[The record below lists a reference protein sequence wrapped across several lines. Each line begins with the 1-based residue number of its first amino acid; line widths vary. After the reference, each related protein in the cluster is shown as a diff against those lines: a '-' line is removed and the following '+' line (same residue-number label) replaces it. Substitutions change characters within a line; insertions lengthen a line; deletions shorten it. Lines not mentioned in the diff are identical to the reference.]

1 MKAKKKLIS
10 LLLTVSMMLTMFPF
24 AAFAQDANDAGNV
37 AESAEL
43 PEGITAGSFTDGNT
57 VYYAGKY
64 YKTLVEALKAAA
76 GVEDA
81 KLYCKPGA
89 KVGPMTHGHV
99 CASMTVYGNDAW
111 VDGGEN
117 EFEVDTYK
125 GNTCTMHNTCQGLQN
140 DLTLTI
146 NNLNNSGVWG
156 QRTSNHTINVV
167 MNNCK
172 NAERVYISNDTG
184 ATCATNITIN
194 GNTYTGNLE
203 DTNKNVN
210 GGCAIYSNALG
221 TIKIENCEFDSVP
234 VPINLNNKSNGAQTI
249 TVANTVLNNCAT
261 IANTTA
267 DQQKYASGI
276 RVLSTAEGGSS
287 VVNVNNCTF
296 TYDEGKEKA
305 NGDILLGEG
314 RPGNTSNDSV
324 TLNIVN
330 TAADVQMQK
339 PGYYTADGSTD
350 ASKLQTATVENSATA
365 SAFSIAEAF
374 KVAQIDE
381 NFYSSLADAVAAAN
395 TDDKALITLLQDVVV
410 TETVKPEK
418 NMTIDLNGKTIK
430 GDDARVFQVLAG
442 TLNLTGKGT
451 VTTIIP
457 ENGNLL
463 NTSSVIRVGDNVTEG
478 KATNNVAAG
487 IIIGKDVTIEA
498 PDTYGVGLFGDKTV
512 ESAEING
519 TIHSV
524 SKAALG
530 GNGSTTHGETTMVI
544 NDTARLTADKAGAI
558 YHPQAGTLTIN
569 GGEII
574 GTGGIEFKGGNAEI
588 AINGNSLIKATG
600 TVSHEENN
608 NGTSTDGYAIAVV
621 DNQNYAGGT
630 TVNIAGGRIV
640 GPMTVVKDNGGADK
654 KGSITVN
661 GGYFT
666 ENPSKYVA
674 GGKAAVESNLAGFNW
689 MIADAT
695 NPDIKPAVGEPDV
708 TVSDKIAETD
718 KEKVAAAAKSVE
730 ATGLDD
736 FAASAAQNV
745 TAQQK
750 TDAEAALKAEVSGVG
765 NVHIY
770 TQAYLDIDATAYD
783 ATAGTMTLEITPMV
797 QVVASTAD
805 KAENIELSDSGKN
818 AVVLEGSQKEMAVKG
833 TVVINVT
840 LPEGFVNN
848 TNDIYVQHKG
858 YEYIAKVSGTNAYTA
873 TFTNPHGFSPFT
885 FSKTSQAKA
894 KIGNQSYTSLQ
905 AAVDAAKDGETI
917 TLLKT
922 LTDADLQVTVSGDS
936 RTINFKND
944 TGAEKTLNING
955 GKLTIAH
962 SQTASYQ
969 YTASTGGTVVKR
981 YDVTLADTD
990 NGSITATHKRA
1001 SKNST
1006 VTITATPDEGYVVDA
1021 VTVTEKD
1028 GDKVEVTKKDDNKY
1042 TFKMPAS
1049 DVTVK
1054 ATFKAE
1060 QTEPEQPSGLP
1071 FTDVAKDAWYF
1082 PAVEYVFNN
1091 GLMNGTT
1098 ATTFA
1103 PNVNLN
1109 RAMMAAVLYNMEGK
1123 PVCDKSGLFSDVA
1136 DGKWYTDAVNWAAS
1150 NNIVS
1155 GMPDGTY
1162 APDQAL
1168 TREQMASILY
1178 RYAEYKG
1185 IDVSARADL
1194 STFTDGT
1201 TVSPWAQDVVQWA
1214 VAEKLINGVGTELQ
1228 PKGTASRAQVATVL
1242 MNYCENVAK

>member
-1 MKAKKKLIS
+1 MSMKTKKKLIS
-10 LLLTVSMMLTMFPF
+10 ILLTVSMMLTLFPF
-24 AAFAQDANDAGNV
+24 AAFAEDAGAQPAAVASEIIYVDANATGENV
-37 AESAEL
+37 D
-43 PEGITAGSFTDGNT
+43 GTAD
-57 VYYAGKY
+57 KP
-64 YKTLVEALKAAA
+64 YKTLQAAIDAVDKAIIVLQSDTDENVNVSEGKVITLDLNGFTLNGGTKASSPALTNKGTVIVKDSSGSNKGTIKREDRSKDGTYYTIANEGTMTIQSGTVTNKAGDPEPAPWLGSSLICNGA
-76 GVEDA
+76 TQKAILNIEGGVIEQNNFIA
-81 KLYCKPGA
+81 VK
-89 KVGPMTHGHV
+89 
-99 CASMTVYGNDAW
+99 NDECGTLNIS
-111 VDGGEN
+111 GG
-117 EFEVDTYK
+117 
-125 GNTCTMHNTCQGLQN
+125 
-140 DLTLTI
+140 TI
-146 NNLNNSGVWG
+146 NSSNAQSVQNWCEATITGGTLNGIVSTWGYYSSGSFVG
-156 QRTSNHTINVV
+156 HTVI
-167 MNNCK
+167 K
-172 NAERVYISNDTG
+172 DNAV
-184 ATCATNITIN
+184 IN
-194 GNTYTGNLE
+194 GNTYVAWHSTYQG
-203 DTNKNVN
+203 DK
-210 GGCAIYSNALG
+210 
-221 TIKIENCEFDSVP
+221 VP
-234 VPINLNNKSNGAQTI
+234 VLEIQGGTLQSVATDNSGHGEIAITGGRFAKDVSKYLSDGYVQDENGA
-249 TVANTVLNNCAT
+249 VAPLNADNAAAMIGDMPYAT
-261 IANTTA
+261 
-267 DQQKYASGI
+267 
-276 RVLSTAEGGSS
+276 
-287 VVNVNNCTF
+287 F
-296 TYDEGKEKA
+296 EKA
-305 NGDILLGEG
+305 
-314 RPGNTSNDSV
+314 V
-324 TLNIVN
+324 
-330 TAADVQMQK
+330 TAANAIDN
-339 PGYYTADGSTD
+339 
-350 ASKLQTATVENSATA
+350 AT
-365 SAFSIAEAF
+365 
-374 KVAQIDE
+374 
-381 NFYSSLADAVAAAN
+381 
-395 TDDKALITLLQDVVV
+395 ITLLKDVVV

-451 VTTIIP
+451 VTTVIP
-457 ENGNLL
+457 EDGKLL
-463 NTSSVIRVGDNVTEG
+463 TTSSVIRVGDNVTEG
-478 KATNNVAAG
+478 EATNNVPAG
-487 IIIGKDVTIEA
+487 IILGKDVTIEA
-498 PDTYGVGLFGDKTV
+498 PDTYGVGLFGNKTV

-530 GNGSTTHGETTMVI
+530 GNGSTTHGETAMVI
-544 NDTARLTADKAGAI
+544 NDTARLTADKVGAI

-574 GTGGIEFKGGNAEI
+574 GTGGIEFKGGNAKI
-588 AINGNSLIKATG
+588 AINGNPLIKATG

-621 DNQNYAGGT
+621 DNKNYAGGT

-640 GPMTVVKDNGGADK
+640 GPMTVVQDNDSTQKGA
-654 KGSITVN
+654 ITVN

-674 GGKAAVESNLAGFNW
+674 SGKAAVESNLAGFNW

-708 TVSDKIAETD
+708 AVSDKIAEAD
-718 KEKVAAAAKSVE
+718 KQKVSDAAKSVE

-736 FAASAAQNV
+736 FAASAAQYV

-750 TDAEAALKAEVSGVG
+750 TDAEAALKAEVSGV
-765 NVHIY
+765 NDTYIY

-783 ATAGTMTLEITPMV
+783 ATAGTMTLDITPMV

-805 KAENIELSDSGKN
+805 EAKDIQLTGDQKN
-818 AVVLEGSQKEMAVKG
+818 AVVLKGSQKEMAAKG

-858 YEYIAKVSGTNAYTA
+858 YEYIAKVSGTNTYTA

-917 TLLKT
+917 TLLNT

-936 RTINFKND
+936 RTIKFKNE

-955 GKLTIAH
+955 GKLTIAN

-969 YTASTGGTVVKR
+969 YTASTGGGTVVKR

-990 NGSITATHKRA
+990 NGTITATHKRA

-1006 VTITATPDEGYVVDA
+1006 VTITATPDEGYAVDA

-1028 GDKVEVTKKDDNKY
+1028 GDKVNVTKKDNNKY

-1054 ATFKAE
+1054 VTFKAE
-1060 QTEPEQPSGLP
+1060 QTEPEQPSDMP
-1071 FTDVAKDAWYF
+1071 FVDVVKDAWYY
-1082 PAVEYVFNN
+1082 PAVEYVYNN
-1091 GLMNGTT
+1091 ELMNGTNGGL
-1098 ATTFA
+1098 TFE

-1109 RAMMAAVLYNMEGK
+1109 RAMMAAVLYNMEGG
-1123 PVCDKSGLFSDVA
+1123 PACDKSGLFSDVA
-1136 DGKWYTDAVNWAAS
+1136 DGMWYTEAINWAAS

-1162 APDQAL
+1162 APNQAL
-1168 TREQMASILY
+1168 TREQMASVLY

-1185 IDVSARADL
+1185 IKTDARADL
-1194 STFTDGT
+1194 GKFTDGST
-1201 TVSPWAQDVVQWA
+1201 TSAWATDVVQWA

-1228 PKGTASRAQVATVL
+1228 PKGTATRAQVATVL
-1242 MNYCENVAK
+1242 MNYCENVTK

>member
-10 LLLTVSMMLTMFPF
+10 ILLTVSMMLTMFPF

-37 AESAEL
+37 AESADVVL
-43 PEGITAGSFTDGNT
+43 PKDVNEASFGDNT

-64 YKTLVEALKAAA
+64 YETLVEALKTAA

-81 KLYCKPGA
+81 VLYCKPGA
-89 KVGPMTHGHV
+89 KVGSMTHGHV

-111 VDGGEN
+111 VEGGEN

-125 GNTCTMHNTCQGLQN
+125 GNNCQDHKECPGLQG
-140 DLTLTI
+140 DITLTI

-172 NAERVYISNDTG
+172 NAERVYISNATG
-184 ATCATNITIN
+184 VTNITIN
-194 GNTYTGNLE
+194 GNTYTGNLK
-203 DTNKNVN
+203 DTDKNVKD
-210 GGCAIYSNALG
+210 GCAIYSNAPG
-221 TIKIENCEFDSVP
+221 AIKIENCQFDGVP
-234 VPINLNNKSNGAQTI
+234 EPINLNNMSDNKQTI
-249 TVANTVLNNCAT
+249 TVSNTTFNNCAT
-261 IANTTA
+261 TDIMNSSAKEQTW
-267 DQQKYASGI
+267 ASGI

-287 VVNVNNCTF
+287 VLNVDNCTF

-305 NGDILLGEG
+305 NGDILLGDG
-314 RPGNTSNDSV
+314 RNGKTSNDAV

-330 TAADVQMQK
+330 TEADVQMQK

-350 ASKLQTATVENSATA
+350 ASKLKTAIVKKSATA

-374 KVAQIDE
+374 KVAQIGE

-395 TDDKALITLLQDVVV
+395 TDENALITLLQDVVV

-418 NMTIDLNGKTIK
+418 NMTIDFNGKTIK

-451 VTTIIP
+451 VTTVIP
-457 ENGNLL
+457 ENGKLL
-463 NTSSVIRVGDNVTEG
+463 NTSSVIRVGDNVAEG

-498 PDTYGVGLFGDKTV
+498 PDTYGVGLFGNKTV

-588 AINGNSLIKATG
+588 AINGNPLIKSTG

-621 DNQNYAGGT
+621 DNKNYAGGT

-736 FAASAAQNV
+736 FAASAAQDV

-750 TDAEAALKAEVSGVG
+750 TAAKAALKAEVSGV
-765 NVHIY
+765 NDTHIY

-783 ATAGTMTLEITPMV
+783 AQAGTMTLDITPMV

-805 KAENIELSDSGKN
+805 EAKAIQLTGDHKN
-818 AVVLEGSQKEMAVKG
+818 AVILKGSQKEMVAKG
-833 TVVINVT
+833 TVVITVT

-858 YEYIAKVSGTNAYTA
+858 YEYTAKVSDTNTYTA

-885 FSKTSQAKA
+885 FSKTSQAKV

-917 TLLKT
+917 TLLNT

-944 TGAEKTLNING
+944 TGEEKTLNING
-955 GKLTIAH
+955 GKLTIANGK
-962 SQTASYQ
+962 TASYQ
-969 YTASTGGTVVKR
+969 YTASTGGGVVTR

-990 NGSITATHKRA
+990 NGTITATHKRA

-1006 VTITATPDEGYVVDA
+1006 VTITATPADGYVVDA

-1054 ATFKAE
+1054 VTFKVAP
-1060 QTEPEQPSGLP
+1060 TEPEQPSGLP

-1103 PNVNLN
+1103 PNVELN
-1109 RAMMAAVLYNMEGK
+1109 RAMMAAVLYNMEGG
-1123 PVCDKSGLFSDVA
+1123 PACDKSGLFSDVA

-1214 VAEKLINGVGTELQ
+1214 VAEKLMSGNGTELQ

>member
-1 MKAKKKLIS
+1 MKDSSIILDHVVVDTNGSGVFPQGDAASVNVINGSIIKAGVFAVGTNAAEVANYNVVINLKDSTFIGAYGYKNNDNDSCTVMINVPGTMNIDNCNIEGHRQGLFVRGGDVSVTNSTIKNDGAYTTGLGAYLDKNWGS
-10 LLLTVSMMLTMFPF
+10 GDEVPMGTVVVGNRVAENGSYKFPASCTLENTVVTSTHATMPAIYTYGMNDTDRKTTVSLSGAKT
-24 AAFAQDANDAGNV
+24 NVSGNV
-37 AESAEL
+37 VK
-43 PEGITAGSFTDGNT
+43 AGPS
-57 VYYAGKY
+57 
-64 YKTLVEALKAAA
+64 EALAISGGIFNVDVTSYLSDGYVQDEN
-76 GVEDA
+76 GVVA
-81 KLYCKPGA
+81 P
-89 KVGPMTHGHV
+89 
-99 CASMTVYGNDAW
+99 
-111 VDGGEN
+111 
-117 EFEVDTYK
+117 
-125 GNTCTMHNTCQGLQN
+125 
-140 DLTLTI
+140 
-146 NNLNNSGVWG
+146 LNAD
-156 QRTSNHTINVV
+156 
-167 MNNCK
+167 
-172 NAERVYISNDTG
+172 NAVAMIG
-184 ATCATNITIN
+184 ATPYAT
-194 GNTYTGNLE
+194 
-203 DTNKNVN
+203 
-210 GGCAIYSNALG
+210 
-221 TIKIENCEFDSVP
+221 F
-234 VPINLNNKSNGAQTI
+234 
-249 TVANTVLNNCAT
+249 
-261 IANTTA
+261 
-267 DQQKYASGI
+267 
-276 RVLSTAEGGSS
+276 
-287 VVNVNNCTF
+287 
-296 TYDEGKEKA
+296 EKA
-305 NGDILLGEG
+305 V
-314 RPGNTSNDSV
+314 S
-324 TLNIVN
+324 
-330 TAADVQMQK
+330 
-339 PGYYTADGSTD
+339 
-350 ASKLQTATVENSATA
+350 
-365 SAFSIAEAF
+365 
-374 KVAQIDE
+374 
-381 NFYSSLADAVAAAN
+381 AAN
-395 TDDKALITLLQDVVV
+395 ATDTDNATITLLKDVVV

-418 NMTIDLNGKTIK
+418 NMIIDLNGKTIK

-451 VTTIIP
+451 VTTVIP
-457 ENGNLL
+457 KDGKLL
-463 NTSSVIRVGDNVTEG
+463 TTSSVIRVGDNVSPGSE
-478 KATNNVAAG
+478 ATNNVAAG
-487 IIIGKDVTIEA
+487 IILGKDVTIEA
-498 PDTYGVGLFGDKTV
+498 PDTYGVGLFGNKTV

-588 AINGNSLIKATG
+588 AINGNPLIKATG

-640 GPMTVVKDNGGADK
+640 GPMTVVQDNDSTQKGA
-654 KGSITVN
+654 ITVN

-708 TVSDKIAETD
+708 TVSDRIAKAD
-718 KEKVAAAAKSVE
+718 KEKVSNAAKSVE

-750 TDAEAALKAEVSGVG
+750 TAAEAALRAEVSGG
-765 NVHIY
+765 NDVHIY

-783 ATAGTMTLEITPMV
+783 AQAGTMTLDITPMV
-797 QVVASTAD
+797 QVVASTEDEA
-805 KAENIELSDSGKN
+805 KNIQLTGDHKN
-818 AVVLEGSQKEMAVKG
+818 AVILKGSQKEMVAKG
-833 TVVINVT
+833 NVVISVT
-840 LPEGFVNN
+840 LPEDFVNN

-858 YEYIAKVSGTNAYTA
+858 YEYIAKVSGTDTYTA

-917 TLLKT
+917 TLLNT

-1109 RAMMAAVLYNMEGK
+1109 RAMMAAVLYNMEGQ
-1123 PVCDKSGLFSDVA
+1123 PACDKNGLFSDVA

-1214 VAEKLINGVGTELQ
+1214 VAEKLMSGNGNELQ

>member
-1 MKAKKKLIS
+1 MFMKTKKKLIS
-10 LLLTVSMMLTMFPF
+10 ILLTVSMMLTLFPF
-24 AAFAQDANDAGNV
+24 AAFAEDAGAQPAAVASEIIYVDANATGENADGT
-37 AESAEL
+37 AEK
-43 PEGITAGSFTDGNT
+43 P
-57 VYYAGKY
+57 
-64 YKTLVEALKAAA
+64 YKTLQAAIDMATIVLQSDTDENVTVSEGKAITLDLNGFTLNGKTKASSPALTNKGTVTVKDSSGSNKGTIKREDRSKDGTYYTIANEGTMTIQSGTVTNKA
-76 GVEDA
+76 GDPQPDPWSGSS
-81 KLYCKPGA
+81 LICNGA
-89 KVGPMTHGHV
+89 KQN
-99 CASMTVYGNDAW
+99 AILNIE
-111 VDGGEN
+111 GGVIEQNNFIAVKN
-117 EFEVDTYK
+117 EEC
-125 GNTCTMHNTCQGLQN
+125 G
-140 DLTLTI
+140 TLNISGGTI
-146 NNLNNSGVWG
+146 NSSNAQSVQNWCEATITGGTLNGIVSTWG
-156 QRTSNHTINVV
+156 YYSNKSFVGHTVI
-167 MNNCK
+167 K
-172 NAERVYISNDTG
+172 DNAV
-184 ATCATNITIN
+184 IN
-194 GNTYTGNLE
+194 GNTYVAWHSTYQG
-203 DTNKNVN
+203 DK
-210 GGCAIYSNALG
+210 
-221 TIKIENCEFDSVP
+221 VP
-234 VPINLNNKSNGAQTI
+234 VLEIQGGTVQSVATDNSGHGEIAITGGTFAKDVSKYLSDGYVQDENGVVAPLNADNAVAMIGATPY
-249 TVANTVLNNCAT
+249 AT
-261 IANTTA
+261 
-267 DQQKYASGI
+267 
-276 RVLSTAEGGSS
+276 
-287 VVNVNNCTF
+287 F
-296 TYDEGKEKA
+296 EKA
-305 NGDILLGEG
+305 V
-314 RPGNTSNDSV
+314 S
-324 TLNIVN
+324 
-330 TAADVQMQK
+330 
-339 PGYYTADGSTD
+339 
-350 ASKLQTATVENSATA
+350 
-365 SAFSIAEAF
+365 
-374 KVAQIDE
+374 
-381 NFYSSLADAVAAAN
+381 AAN
-395 TDDKALITLLQDVVV
+395 ATDNATITLLKDVVV

-418 NMTIDLNGKTIK
+418 NMIIDLNGKTIK

-451 VTTIIP
+451 VTTVIP
-457 ENGNLL
+457 ENGKLL
-463 NTSSVIRVGDNVTEG
+463 TTSSVIRVGDNVTEG

-487 IIIGKDVTIEA
+487 IILGKDVTIEA
-498 PDTYGVGLFGDKTV
+498 PYTYGVGLFGDKTV

-588 AINGNSLIKATG
+588 AINGNPLIKATG

-1006 VTITATPDEGYVVDA
+1006 VTITATPADGYAVDA

-1054 ATFKAE
+1054 ATFKVAP
-1060 QTEPEQPSGLP
+1060 TEPEQPSGLP

-1109 RAMMAAVLYNMEGK
+1109 RAMMAAVLYNMEGQ
-1123 PVCDKSGLFSDVA
+1123 PACDKNGLFSDVEN
-1136 DGKWYTDAVNWAAS
+1136 GKWYTDAVNWAAS

-1214 VAEKLINGVGTELQ
+1214 VAEKLMSGNSNELQ

>member
-1 MKAKKKLIS
+1 MFKKRKLIS
-10 LLLTVSMMLTMFPF
+10 ILLTVSMMLTLFPF
-24 AAFAQDANDAGNV
+24 AAFAEDAGAQPAAVASEIIYVDANATGENADGT
-37 AESAEL
+37 AEK
-43 PEGITAGSFTDGNT
+43 P
-57 VYYAGKY
+57 
-64 YKTLVEALKAAA
+64 YKTLQAAIDAVDMATIVLQSDTDENVTVSEGKAITLDLNGFTLNGKTKASSPALTNKGTVTVKDSSGSNKGTIKREDRSKDGTYYTIANEGTMTIQSGTVTNKA
-76 GVEDA
+76 GDPQPDPWSGSS
-81 KLYCKPGA
+81 LICNGA
-89 KVGPMTHGHV
+89 KQNAILNIEGGVIEQNNFIAV
-99 CASMTVYGNDAW
+99 KNDECGTLNIS
-111 VDGGEN
+111 GG
-117 EFEVDTYK
+117 
-125 GNTCTMHNTCQGLQN
+125 
-140 DLTLTI
+140 TI
-146 NNLNNSGVWG
+146 NSSNAQSVQNWCEATITGGTLNGIVSTWG
-156 QRTSNHTINVV
+156 YYSNKSFVGHTVI
-167 MNNCK
+167 K
-172 NAERVYISNDTG
+172 DNAV
-184 ATCATNITIN
+184 IN
-194 GNTYTGNLE
+194 GNTYVAWHSTYQG
-203 DTNKNVN
+203 DK
-210 GGCAIYSNALG
+210 
-221 TIKIENCEFDSVP
+221 VP
-234 VPINLNNKSNGAQTI
+234 VLEIQGGTVQSVATDNSGHGEIAITGGTFAKDVSKYLSDGYVQDENGVVAPLNADNAVAMIGATPY
-249 TVANTVLNNCAT
+249 AT
-261 IANTTA
+261 
-267 DQQKYASGI
+267 
-276 RVLSTAEGGSS
+276 
-287 VVNVNNCTF
+287 F
-296 TYDEGKEKA
+296 EKA
-305 NGDILLGEG
+305 V
-314 RPGNTSNDSV
+314 S
-324 TLNIVN
+324 
-330 TAADVQMQK
+330 
-339 PGYYTADGSTD
+339 
-350 ASKLQTATVENSATA
+350 
-365 SAFSIAEAF
+365 
-374 KVAQIDE
+374 
-381 NFYSSLADAVAAAN
+381 AAN
-395 TDDKALITLLQDVVV
+395 ATDNATITLLKDVVV

-418 NMTIDLNGKTIK
+418 NMIIDLNGKTIK

-451 VTTIIP
+451 VTTVIP
-457 ENGNLL
+457 ENGKLL
-463 NTSSVIRVGDNVTEG
+463 TTSSVIRVGDNVTEG

-487 IIIGKDVTIEA
+487 IILGKDVTIEA
-498 PDTYGVGLFGDKTV
+498 PDTYGVGLFGNKTV

-574 GTGGIEFKGGNAEI
+574 GTGGIEFKGGDAEI
-588 AINGNSLIKATG
+588 AINGNPLIKATG

-621 DNQNYAGGT
+621 DNKNYAGGT

-640 GPMTVVKDNGGADK
+640 GPMTVVQDNEGADK

-674 GGKAAVESNLAGFNW
+674 SGKAAVESNLAGFNW

-708 TVSDKIAETD
+708 TVSDRIAKAD
-718 KEKVAAAAKSVE
+718 KEKVSNAAKSVE

-750 TDAEAALKAEVSGVG
+750 TAAEAALKAEVSSVSD
-765 NVHIY
+765 VHIY

-783 ATAGTMTLEITPMV
+783 AQAGTMTLDITPMV

-818 AVVLEGSQKEMAVKG
+818 AVVLEGSQKEMTVKG
-833 TVVINVT
+833 NVVITVT
-840 LPEGFVNN
+840 LPEDFVNN
-848 TNDIYVQHKG
+848 NDDIYVQHKG
-858 YEYIAKVSGTNAYTA
+858 YEYTTKVSGSNTYTA

-917 TLLKT
+917 TLLNT

-955 GKLTIAH
+955 GKLTIANN
-962 SQTASYQ
+962 QTASYQ
-969 YTASTGGTVVKR
+969 YTASTGGGTVVKR

-1054 ATFKAE
+1054 VTFKAT

-1103 PNVNLN
+1103 PNVELN

-1123 PVCDKSGLFSDVA
+1123 PACDKSGLFSDVA
-1136 DGKWYTDAVNWAAS
+1136 DGMWYTDAVNWAAS

-1162 APDQAL
+1162 APNQAL
-1168 TREQMASILY
+1168 TREQMASVLY

-1228 PKGTASRAQVATVL
+1228 PKGTATRAQVATVL
-1242 MNYCENVAK
+1242 MNYSENVAK

>member
-1 MKAKKKLIS
+1 MSMKTKKKLIS
-10 LLLTVSMMLTMFPF
+10 ILLTVSMMLTLFPF
-24 AAFAQDANDAGNV
+24 AAFAEDAGAQPAAVASEIIYVDANVTGENV
-37 AESAEL
+37 D
-43 PEGITAGSFTDGNT
+43 GTAD
-57 VYYAGKY
+57 KP
-64 YKTLVEALKAAA
+64 YKTLQAAIDAVDMATIVLQSDTDENVTVSEGKAITLDLNGFTLNGKTKASSPALTNKGTVTVKDSSGSNKGTIKREDRSKDGTYYTIANEGTMTIQSGTVTNKA
-76 GVEDA
+76 GDPQPDPWSGSS
-81 KLYCKPGA
+81 LICNGA
-89 KVGPMTHGHV
+89 KQNAILNIEGGVIEQNNFIAV
-99 CASMTVYGNDAW
+99 KNDECGTLNIS
-111 VDGGEN
+111 GG
-117 EFEVDTYK
+117 
-125 GNTCTMHNTCQGLQN
+125 
-140 DLTLTI
+140 TI
-146 NNLNNSGVWG
+146 NSSNSQSVQNWCEATITGGTLNGIVSTWG
-156 QRTSNHTINVV
+156 YYSNKSFVGHTVI
-167 MNNCK
+167 K
-172 NAERVYISNDTG
+172 DNAV
-184 ATCATNITIN
+184 IN
-194 GNTYTGNLE
+194 GNTYVAWHSTYQG
-203 DTNKNVN
+203 DK
-210 GGCAIYSNALG
+210 
-221 TIKIENCEFDSVP
+221 VP
-234 VPINLNNKSNGAQTI
+234 VLEIQGGTVQSVATDNSGHGEIAITGGTFAKDVSKYLSDGYVQDENGVVAPLNADNAAAMIGATPYA
-249 TVANTVLNNCAT
+249 TFEKAVSAANAT
-261 IANTTA
+261 DNTT
-267 DQQKYASGI
+267 
-276 RVLSTAEGGSS
+276 
-287 VVNVNNCTF
+287 
-296 TYDEGKEKA
+296 
-305 NGDILLGEG
+305 
-314 RPGNTSNDSV
+314 
-324 TLNIVN
+324 
-330 TAADVQMQK
+330 
-339 PGYYTADGSTD
+339 
-350 ASKLQTATVENSATA
+350 
-365 SAFSIAEAF
+365 
-374 KVAQIDE
+374 
-381 NFYSSLADAVAAAN
+381 
-395 TDDKALITLLQDVVV
+395 ITLLKDVVV

-451 VTTIIP
+451 VTTVIP
-457 ENGNLL
+457 ENGKLL
-463 NTSSVIRVGDNVTEG
+463 TTSSVIRVGDNVAKGEE
-478 KATNNVAAG
+478 ATNNVAAG
-487 IIIGKDVTIEA
+487 IILGKDVTIEA

-588 AINGNSLIKATG
+588 AISGNPLIKATG

-630 TVNIAGGRIV
+630 KVNIAGGRIV
-640 GPMTVVKDNGGADK
+640 GPMTVVKDNEGADK

-718 KEKVAAAAKSVE
+718 KEKVSAAANSVE

-736 FAASAAQNV
+736 FAASAAQDV

-750 TDAEAALKAEVSGVG
+750 TAAEAALKAEVSGF
-765 NVHIY
+765 NDTHIY
-770 TQAYLDIDATAYD
+770 TQAYLDIEATAYD
-783 ATAGTMTLEITPMV
+783 AQAGTMTLDITPMV

-805 KAENIELSDSGKN
+805 EAKNIQLTGDHKN
-818 AVVLEGSQKEMAVKG
+818 AVILKGSQKEMVAKG
-833 TVVINVT
+833 TVVITVT
-840 LPEGFVNN
+840 FPEGFVNN
-848 TNDIYVQHKG
+848 NDDIYVQHKG
-858 YEYIAKVSGTNAYTA
+858 YEYTAKVRGTNAYTA

-917 TLLKT
+917 TLLNT

-955 GKLTIAH
+955 GKLTIANN
-962 SQTASYQ
+962 QTASYQ
-969 YTASTGGTVVKR
+969 YTASTGGGTVVKR

-990 NGSITATHKRA
+990 NGTITATHKRA

-1006 VTITATPDEGYVVDA
+1006 VTITATPADGYVVDA

-1103 PNVNLN
+1103 PNVELN
-1109 RAMMAAVLYNMEGK
+1109 RAMMAAVLYNMEGG
-1123 PVCDKSGLFSDVA
+1123 PACDKSGLFSDVA

-1214 VAEKLINGVGTELQ
+1214 VAEKLMSGNGNELQ